1 MSSNKVTTNLR
12 QMEDKRQQSNH
23 PEALCVGLLST
34 RVALPSLVVGLPSL
48 VAPEFPATFRCRMLH
63 GVPNRLTYEALPQ
76 TPHDASNKRAPKR
89 TKNAPDELI
98 AGALRLVVILVLGE
112 EGLHL
117 LGACLLFVGEL
128 FGVSFDDLLNVA
140 LKPRLAN
147 ITDLLVGKRERP
159 LCIADL
165 VRLDEVV

>member
-1 MSSNKVTTNLR
+1 
-12 QMEDKRQQSNH
+12 MEDKRRQSDH
-23 PEALCVGLLST
+23 PDALCVGLLFK
-34 RVALPSLVVGLPSL
+34 RVALSSLVVCLSSI
-48 VAPEFPATFRCRMLH
+48 VTPEFPATFQCRMLRCVH
-63 GVPNRLTYEALPQ
+63 NRLTYDELPKM
-76 TPHDASNKRAPKR
+76 PHDASNKRAPKQ

-98 AGALRLVVILVLGE
+98 AGALLLVVILVLGE

-147 ITDLLVGKRERP
+147 LADLLVGRSERP

-165 VRLDEVV
+165 VCFDEVV